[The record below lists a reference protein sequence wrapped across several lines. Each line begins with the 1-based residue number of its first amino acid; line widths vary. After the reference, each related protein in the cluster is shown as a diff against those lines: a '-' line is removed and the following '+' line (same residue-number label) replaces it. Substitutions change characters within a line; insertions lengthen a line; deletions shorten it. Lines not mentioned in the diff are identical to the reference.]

1 MKKLLLSVCAFSLTL
16 ATLQAGEIT
25 KYVNPFIG
33 TGAIDGGLSGNN
45 YPGATSPFGMIQLSP
60 DTSEAPNWGDASGY
74 DYNRSTIFG
83 FSHTRLSGTGAS
95 DLIDVTLMP
104 TSSGRTSSTFTHDE
118 EKASPGYYQVMLK
131 DENINVE
138 LTTTQRNGIHRY
150 QYPAGKDA
158 EVILDMDHSADKG
171 SWGRRIINAQI
182 RILNDHAVEGY
193 RIITGWAKLRKIYF
207 YMEFSSPILTSTL
220 RDGGRVHENTAVVN
234 GTNLHGCFR
243 FGKLN
248 GKPLTCKVALSSVSM
263 ENARQNMEQEAPHWD
278 FDRYVAAADADWEKQ
293 LGKIEV
299 KGTEVQ
305 KEIFYTALYHTMIQ
319 PNTMSDV
326 NGEYMAAD
334 YTARKVGDN
343 ETHYTT
349 FSLWD
354 TFRALHPLMTIIDP
368 NLNNQFINSLIKK
381 HQEGGIYPMWD
392 LASNYT
398 GTMIGYHAVPV
409 IVDAYMKG
417 YRNFDA
423 PEAYKASLRAAEYDT
438 TGIKC
443 PDLVLPHLMPKA
455 KYYKNAI
462 GYIPCDRE
470 NESVA
475 KALEYAYDDW
485 CISIFAE
492 AMNDF
497 ENKAKYERFA
507 KAYEFYF
514 DKSTRF
520 MRGLDSKGE
529 WRTPFNPRAS
539 THRSD
544 DYCEGTAWQ
553 WTWFVPHDV
562 DGLVNLMGG
571 EDAFVEKLDSL
582 FTVESSLEGETTS
595 ADISGLIGQYA
606 HGNEPSHHVIHLYN
620 YVNRPWRTQ
629 ELVDSVYKSQYANS
643 VDGLSGNEDCGQMS
657 AWYILNSMGFYQ
669 VCPGKPVYSIG
680 RPAFDKAVINLPG
693 EKTFSIVVKNNAKT
707 HKYIESV
714 LLNGKPL
721 DTPFFNH
728 QDITAGGVMEIKMTD
743 RPTKWG
749 VSK

>member
-74 DYNRSTIFG
+74 DYNRNTIFG

-95 DLIDVTLMP
+95 DLIDITLMP
-104 TSSGRTSSTFTHDE
+104 TSSGRTSSAFTHDE
-118 EKASPGYYQVMLK
+118 EKARPGYYQVMLK
-131 DENINVE
+131 DENINAE

-158 EVILDMDHSADKG
+158 EIILDMDHSADKG
-171 SWGRRIINAQI
+171 SWGRRIINSQI

-220 RDGGRVHENTAVVN
+220 RDGGRVHENTAVIN

-243 FGKLN
+243 FGQLN

-334 YTARKVGDN
+334 YTTRKVANN

-354 TFRALHPLMTIIDP
+354 TFRASHPLYTLLEPERVTDFVKSMIRQYEYYGYLPIWQLWGQD
-368 NLNNQFINSLIKK
+368 
-381 HQEGGIYPMWD
+381 
-392 LASNYT
+392 NYC
-398 GTMIGYHAVPV
+398 MIGNHSIPV
-409 IVDAYMKG
+409 ITDAILKG
-417 YRNFDA
+417 IPGIDMEKAYEAVYNSSVTSHPNSPFEVWEKYGFM
-423 PEAYKASLRAAEYDT
+423 PENIQT
-438 TGIKC
+438 Q
-443 PDLVLPHLMPKA
+443 
-455 KYYKNAI
+455 
-462 GYIPCDRE
+462 
-470 NESVA
+470 SVSIT
-475 KALEYAYDDW
+475 LEQAFDDW
-485 CISIFAE
+485 CVAQLAAKLNKDADYQRFHKRSEYYRNLFHPKTKFFQSK
-492 AMNDF
+492 ND
-497 ENKAKYERFA
+497 
-507 KAYEFYF
+507 
-514 DKSTRF
+514 
-520 MRGLDSKGE
+520 KGE
-529 WRTPFNPRAS
+529 WIEPFDPYQYGGNGGHPF
-539 THRSD
+539 T
-544 DYCEGTAWQ
+544 EGNAWQ
-553 WTWFVPHDV
+553 YFWYVPH
-562 DGLVNLMGG
+562 NIQALMELTGG
-571 EDAFVEKLDSL
+571 TKAFEQKLDTF
-582 FTVESSLEGETTS
+582 FTSTYKSEQMNHN
-595 ADISGLIGQYA
+595 ASGFVGQYA
-606 HGNEPSHHVIHLYN
+606 HGNEPSHHVAYLYN
-620 YVNRPWRTQ
+620 FAGQPWKTQKYVSHILNT
-629 ELVDSVYKSQYANS
+629 LYNNTSSGYA
-643 VDGLSGNEDCGQMS
+643 GNDDCGQMS
-657 AWYILNSMGFYQ
+657 AWYVFNAMGFY
-669 VCPGKPVYSIG
+669 PVNPADGRYIIG
-680 RPAFDKAVINLPG
+680 SPLLDECTLKLAGNKEFRIRTIRKSPEDI
-693 EKTFSIVVKNNAKT
+693 
-707 HKYIESV
+707 YIQSV
-714 LLNGKPL
+714 TLNGKKHK
-721 DTPFFNH
+721 DFFITH
-728 QDITAGGVMEIKMTD
+728 QDIMNGGTMVFKMGKK
-743 RPTKWG
+743 PSGWG
-749 VSK
+749 K

>member
-278 FDRYVAAADADWEKQ
+278 FDRYMAAADADWEKQ
-293 LGKIEV
+293 LGKIEI

-319 PNTMSDV
+319 PNIMSDV

-334 YTARKVGDN
+334 YTARKVRDN

-354 TFRALHPLMTIIDP
+354 TFRASHPLYTLLEPERVTDFVKSMIRQYEYYGYLPIWQLWGQD
-368 NLNNQFINSLIKK
+368 
-381 HQEGGIYPMWD
+381 
-392 LASNYT
+392 NYC
-398 GTMIGYHAVPV
+398 MIGNHSIPV
-409 IVDAYMKG
+409 ITDAILKG
-417 YRNFDA
+417 IPGIDVEKAYEAVYNSSVTSHPNSPFEVWEKYGFM
-423 PEAYKASLRAAEYDT
+423 PENIQT
-438 TGIKC
+438 Q
-443 PDLVLPHLMPKA
+443 
-455 KYYKNAI
+455 
-462 GYIPCDRE
+462 
-470 NESVA
+470 SVSIT
-475 KALEYAYDDW
+475 LEQAFDDW
-485 CISIFAE
+485 CVAQLAE
-492 AMNDF
+492 KL
-497 ENKAKYERFA
+497 NKDADYERFH
-507 KAYEFYF
+507 KRSEYYRNLFHPKTKF
-514 DKSTRF
+514 FQSKND
-520 MRGLDSKGE
+520 KGE
-529 WRTPFNPRAS
+529 WIEPFDPYQYGGNGGHPF
-539 THRSD
+539 T
-544 DYCEGTAWQ
+544 EGNAWQ
-553 WTWFVPHDV
+553 YFWYVPH
-562 DGLVNLMGG
+562 NIQALMELTGG
-571 EDAFVEKLDSL
+571 TKAFEQKLDTF
-582 FTVESSLEGETTS
+582 FTSNYKSEQMNHN
-595 ADISGLIGQYA
+595 ASGFVGQYA
-606 HGNEPSHHVIHLYN
+606 HGNEPSHHVAYLYN
-620 YVNRPWRTQ
+620 FAGQPWKTQKYVSHILNT
-629 ELVDSVYKSQYANS
+629 LYNNTSSGYA
-643 VDGLSGNEDCGQMS
+643 GNDDCGQMS
-657 AWYILNSMGFYQ
+657 AWYVFSAMGFY
-669 VCPGKPVYSIG
+669 PVNPADGRYIIG
-680 RPAFDKAVINLPG
+680 SPLLDECTLKLAGNKDFHIRTIRKSPEDI
-693 EKTFSIVVKNNAKT
+693 
-707 HKYIESV
+707 YIQSV
-714 LLNGKPL
+714 TLNGKKHK
-721 DTPFFNH
+721 DFFITH
-728 QDITAGGVMEIKMTD
+728 QDIMNGGTMVFKMGKK
-743 RPTKWG
+743 PSGWG
-749 VSK
+749 K

>member
-74 DYNRSTIFG
+74 DYNRNTIFG

-95 DLIDVTLMP
+95 DLIDITLMP
-104 TSSGRTSSTFTHDE
+104 TSSGRTSSAFTHDE
-118 EKASPGYYQVMLK
+118 EKARPGYYQVMLK
-131 DENINVE
+131 DEGINAE

-158 EVILDMDHSADKG
+158 EIILDMDHSADKG
-171 SWGRRIINAQI
+171 SWGRRIINSQI

-220 RDGGRVHENTAVVN
+220 RDGGRVHENTAVIN

-243 FGKLN
+243 FGQLN

-334 YTARKVGDN
+334 YTTRKVANN

-354 TFRALHPLMTIIDP
+354 TFRASHPLYTLLEPERVTDFVKSMIRQYEYYGYLPIWQLWGQD
-368 NLNNQFINSLIKK
+368 
-381 HQEGGIYPMWD
+381 
-392 LASNYT
+392 NYC
-398 GTMIGYHAVPV
+398 MIGNHSIPV
-409 IVDAYMKG
+409 ITDAILKG
-417 YRNFDA
+417 IPGIDVEKAYEAVYNSSVTSHPNSPFEVWEKYGFM
-423 PEAYKASLRAAEYDT
+423 PENIQT
-438 TGIKC
+438 Q
-443 PDLVLPHLMPKA
+443 
-455 KYYKNAI
+455 
-462 GYIPCDRE
+462 
-470 NESVA
+470 SVSIT
-475 KALEYAYDDW
+475 LEQAFDDW
-485 CISIFAE
+485 CVAQLAAKLNKDADYQRFHKRSEYYRNLFHPKTKFFQSK
-492 AMNDF
+492 ND
-497 ENKAKYERFA
+497 
-507 KAYEFYF
+507 
-514 DKSTRF
+514 
-520 MRGLDSKGE
+520 KGE
-529 WRTPFNPRAS
+529 WIEPFDPYQYGGNGGHPF
-539 THRSD
+539 T
-544 DYCEGTAWQ
+544 EGNAWQ
-553 WTWFVPHDV
+553 YFWYVPH
-562 DGLVNLMGG
+562 NIQALMELTGG
-571 EDAFVEKLDSL
+571 TKAFEQKLDTF
-582 FTVESSLEGETTS
+582 FTSTYKSEQMNHN
-595 ADISGLIGQYA
+595 ASGFVGQYA
-606 HGNEPSHHVIHLYN
+606 HGNEPSHHVAYLYN
-620 YVNRPWRTQ
+620 FAGQPWKTQKYVSHILNT
-629 ELVDSVYKSQYANS
+629 LYNNTSSGYA
-643 VDGLSGNEDCGQMS
+643 GNDDCGQMS
-657 AWYILNSMGFYQ
+657 AWYVFSAMGFY
-669 VCPGKPVYSIG
+669 PVNPADGRYIIG
-680 RPAFDKAVINLPG
+680 SPLLDECTLKLAGNKEFRIRTIRKSPEDI
-693 EKTFSIVVKNNAKT
+693 
-707 HKYIESV
+707 YIQSAT
-714 LLNGKPL
+714 LNGKKHK
-721 DTPFFNH
+721 DFFITH
-728 QDITAGGVMEIKMTD
+728 QDIMNGGTMVFKMGKK
-743 RPTKWG
+743 PSGWG
-749 VSK
+749 K

>member
-74 DYNRSTIFG
+74 DYNRNTIFG

-95 DLIDVTLMP
+95 DLIDITLMP
-104 TSSGRTSSTFTHDE
+104 TSSGRTSSAFTHDE
-118 EKASPGYYQVMLK
+118 EKARPGYYQVMLK
-131 DENINVE
+131 DENINAE

-158 EVILDMDHSADKG
+158 EIILDMDHSADKG
-171 SWGRRIINAQI
+171 SWGRRIINSQI

-220 RDGGRVHENTAVVN
+220 RDGGRVHENTAVIN

-243 FGKLN
+243 FGQLN

-334 YTARKVGDN
+334 YTTRKVANN

-354 TFRALHPLMTIIDP
+354 TFRASHPLYTLLEPERVTDFVKSMIRQYEYYGYLPIWQLWGQD
-368 NLNNQFINSLIKK
+368 
-381 HQEGGIYPMWD
+381 
-392 LASNYT
+392 NYC
-398 GTMIGYHAVPV
+398 MIGNHSIPV
-409 IVDAYMKG
+409 IADAILKG
-417 YRNFDA
+417 IPGIDMEKAYEAVYNSSVTSHPNSPFEVWEKYGFM
-423 PEAYKASLRAAEYDT
+423 PENIQT
-438 TGIKC
+438 Q
-443 PDLVLPHLMPKA
+443 
-455 KYYKNAI
+455 
-462 GYIPCDRE
+462 
-470 NESVA
+470 SVSIT
-475 KALEYAYDDW
+475 LEQAFDDW
-485 CISIFAE
+485 CVAQLAAKLNKDADYQRFHKRSEYYRNLFHPKTKFFQSK
-492 AMNDF
+492 ND
-497 ENKAKYERFA
+497 
-507 KAYEFYF
+507 
-514 DKSTRF
+514 
-520 MRGLDSKGE
+520 KGE
-529 WRTPFNPRAS
+529 WIEPFDPYQYGGNGGHPF
-539 THRSD
+539 T
-544 DYCEGTAWQ
+544 EGNAWQ
-553 WTWFVPHDV
+553 YFWYVPH
-562 DGLVNLMGG
+562 NIQALMELTGG
-571 EDAFVEKLDSL
+571 TKAFEQKLDTF
-582 FTVESSLEGETTS
+582 FTSTYKSEQMNHN
-595 ADISGLIGQYA
+595 ASGFVGQYA
-606 HGNEPSHHVIHLYN
+606 HGNEPSHHVAYLYN
-620 YVNRPWRTQ
+620 FAGQPWKTQKYVSHILNT
-629 ELVDSVYKSQYANS
+629 LYNNTSSGYA
-643 VDGLSGNEDCGQMS
+643 GNDDCGQMS
-657 AWYILNSMGFYQ
+657 AWYVFSAMGFY
-669 VCPGKPVYSIG
+669 PVNPVSGEYEIG
-680 RPAFDKAVINLPG
+680 TPLFPEMRMHLDNG
-693 EKTFSIVVKNNAKT
+693 KTFTVLAPAVNRENIYIRSVK
-707 HKYIESV
+707 
-714 LLNGKPL
+714 LNGKPY
-721 DTPFFNH
+721 DKSYITH
-728 QDITAGGVMEIKMTD
+728 QQIMDGATVEFEMSSEPGEIWY
-743 RPTKWG
+743 R
-749 VSK
+749 